1 MKINIHLL
9 RSIYS
14 LSLIKVQTDLK
25 LWNIGNR
32 VKRTPFWSIQ
42 KPERSSRS
50 PLAILQIL

>member
-14 LSLIKVQTDLK
+14 LSLIKVQTDIK

-32 VKRTPFWSIQ
+32 VKQTPFWLIQ
-42 KPERSSRS
+42 KPERSSQS
-50 PLAILQIL
+50 SLAILQIS